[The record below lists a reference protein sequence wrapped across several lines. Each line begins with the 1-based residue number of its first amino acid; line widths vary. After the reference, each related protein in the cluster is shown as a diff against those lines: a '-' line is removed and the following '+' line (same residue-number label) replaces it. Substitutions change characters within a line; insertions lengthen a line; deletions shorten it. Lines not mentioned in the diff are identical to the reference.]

1 MLVLAHTPKRN
12 TNTPL
17 TQNSLAGS
25 KRIANFMDSIFAIG
39 TSKKNRPSSRYIKQ
53 IKVRS
58 TEMTY
63 GDDNVIECDI
73 VKEDDFLHFEVK
85 GHGTEAENLD
95 EPDEDYEKC
104 KEANAEIARRLVE
117 GETYSTIQRETGASP
132 RTIVKISKNLKKS
145 VE

>member
-1 MLVLAHTPKRN
+1 
-12 TNTPL
+12 
-17 TQNSLAGS
+17 
-25 KRIANFMDSIFAIG
+25 MDSIFAIG

-73 VKEDDFLHFEVK
+73 VKDDDFLHFRVN
-85 GHGTEAENLD
+85 GYGTEAENLD
-95 EPDEDYEKC
+95 EPDEDYEKR
-104 KEANAEIARRLVE
+104 KDANAEIARRLVE

-132 RTIVKISKNLKKS
+132 RTIAKISKNLKKN
-145 VE
+145 